1 MSFISN
7 GGWGHNRIT
16 SPEQYRAA
24 WLWTHRWSVLWK
36 HFSRRLVSVSR
47 ARLCFSSFFSGAE
60 SVVERQQQLTHRRRS
75 QRGIWAGTSAKRGA
89 SLGSLAPRFETPLFW
104 VLPPARTA
112 LDAALRTGR
121 GEEEHPVQISS
132 LPSPIH
138 ASGGPT
144 TGFPLRY
151 PGTVCTMK
159 ARGGGGAV
167 VLLVAPETDTP
178 PAH

>member
-1 MSFISN
+1 MC
-7 GGWGHNRIT
+7 
-16 SPEQYRAA
+16 
-24 WLWTHRWSVLWK
+24 
-36 HFSRRLVSVSR
+36 VSVFR
-47 ARLCFSSFFSGAE
+47 PSSFGAE
-60 SVVERQQQLTHRRRS
+60 SVVEGQQQRTHRRRS

-104 VLPPARTA
+104 VLSPARTA

-121 GEEEHPVQISS
+121 GGEEHPVQISS

-159 ARGGGGAV
+159 ARGGGGGLWFCLWLQRRTHHRHIECSRSLFCLARWPA
-167 VLLVAPETDTP
+167 LFFTRARAHALTHNLTP
-178 PAH
+178 P